1 MEKIHITDDVYIFKT
16 SSIEYNQTKLIE
28 ELLFN
33 LDISKELSP
42 QNSKYPG
49 IQSDIVILGGELS
62 YVRNQIIDIFDNLIY
77 ESKNT
82 YAYKNW
88 IYVSTK
94 QNPYTNYHSHTE
106 MSGLKSKGEWTWTL
120 YIQMPDNLKG
130 TDGELMFSA
139 NGVEKSLLPEEG
151 DLFIFTAGLNHMP
164 NTNQSSTKDR
174 IVLAGTLSKMDLSK
188 KYTKTNNTLL

>member
-62 YVRNQIIDIFDNLIY
+62 YVRNQIIDIFDNFIY

-82 YAYKNW
+82 YSYKNW
-88 IYVSTK
+88 IYLSSK
-94 QNPYTNYHSHTE
+94 KNPYTHYHEHTN
-106 MSGLKSKGEWTWTL
+106 MVGLKTKGEWTWTF
-120 YIQMPDNLKG
+120 YVQMPDNLKG

>member
-1 MEKIHITDDVYIFKT
+1 MKKIHITDNVYIFKLT
-16 SSIEYNQTKLIE
+16 SIDYNQPKLID
-28 ELLFN
+28 ELMFN

-62 YVRNQIIDIFDNLIY
+62 YVRNQIIDIFDNFIY

-82 YAYKNW
+82 YSYKNW
-88 IYVSTK
+88 IYLSSK
-94 QNPYTNYHSHTE
+94 KNPYTHYHEHTN
-106 MSGLKSKGEWTWTL
+106 MVGLKTKGEWTWTL

-130 TDGELMFSA
+130 NDGELMFLA

-151 DLFIFTAGLNHMP
+151 DLFIFPAELNHMP

-174 IVLAGTLSKMDLSK
+174 IVLAGTMSKMDLSK

>member
-1 MEKIHITDDVYIFKT
+1 MEKIHITDNVYIFKLT
-16 SSIEYNQTKLIE
+16 SIDYNQPKLID
-28 ELLFN
+28 ELMFN
-33 LDISKELSP
+33 LDINKRTTTHSFKS
-42 QNSKYPG
+42 PG
-49 IQSDIVILGGELS
+49 IQSDIFILGGEIS

-130 TDGELMFSA
+130 NDGELMFSA

-151 DLFIFTAGLNHMP
+151 DLFIFPAGLNHKP

-174 IVLAGTLSKMDLSK
+174 IVLAGTMSKMDLSK
-188 KYTKTNNTLL
+188 KYTKRNITLL

>member
-62 YVRNQIIDIFDNLIY
+62 YVRNQIIDIFDNFIY

-82 YAYKNW
+82 YSYKNW
-88 IYVSTK
+88 IYLSSK
-94 QNPYTNYHSHTE
+94 KNPYTHYHEHTN
-106 MSGLKSKGEWTWTL
+106 MVGLKTKGEWTWTL

-130 TDGELMFSA
+130 NDGELMFLA

-151 DLFIFTAGLNHMP
+151 DLFIFPAELNHMP

-174 IVLAGTLSKMDLSK
+174 IVLAGTMSKMDLSK